1 VLVWLTVIER
11 GLSFVNGYPLNGFL
25 KKITLFSIE
34 LKHVTLKNAEHLF
47 LNPHI
52 MLRYLRALFIYD
64 IAPSVQISTKEER
77 VKSTCK
83 EFTIFGDFE
92 ELHNRIA
99 GTKNNFQESTKRIK
113 CLIAKGENIQITI
126 GLSRYNFARLNKIA
140 EFCMLLLGKKVD
152 LSIINLSV
160 FPVKDLPHNFIG
172 YVEEIK
178 KHIDTERINVIFADG
193 QLMEVLNTIGLHA
206 QVNPGR
212 ERELLR
218 LLGIISEQVFIGP
231 QTIVFDPFHRCNA
244 KCQHCWVH
252 TPGVKHPEEFL
263 NRKFDFELF
272 KRIIDDA
279 AEMMT
284 DGIILQGD
292 GEPLMYDKFMPMLR
306 YARSKGLGVLFFTNG
321 ILLDEGKA
329 KEIIELGVN
338 EIYCSFPAGTA
349 EVYKKIASIQ
359 PAEAFYKIKDNLKKF
374 MALRRQSGNDR
385 PRLIVSHVIHTLNYH
400 ELVEMAKMDVDIYPD
415 AVRFYLIRLD
425 VMNRFLQL
433 KPEEVEAIK
442 RQVPAISEILNKNN
456 IEFVDNF
463 EFQLNHYD
471 EKTGAWSKDF
481 FLNHGCTI
489 GWYFN
494 LIPAKYDMSFCCHLR
509 TVGYL
514 DKTPYKE
521 AWNSLE
527 YWRWRRQ
534 AKYLKENINTKFANG
549 QVLYDEHCDHCD
561 NHQTIIKV
569 LNDLKKYDLY
579 QYY

>member
-1 VLVWLTVIER
+1 M
-11 GLSFVNGYPLNGFL
+11 NGYSISGFL
-25 KKITLFSIE
+25 KKIQLFSTE
-34 LKHVTLKNAEHLF
+34 LNHISSKSVKQLF
-47 LNPHI
+47 FNPNIMFRYVRAFFSYDMALNT
-52 MLRYLRALFIYD
+52 RLF
-64 IAPSVQISTKEER
+64 TKENGT
-77 VKSTCK
+77 KSQYN
-83 EFTIFGDFE
+83 EFNIFGDFE
-92 ELHNRIA
+92 ELHNRIT
-99 GTKNNFQESTKRIK
+99 GTENNFNKNIERIK
-113 CLIAKGENIQITI
+113 WLVDKGENVRITI
-126 GLSRYNFARLNKIA
+126 GLSRYNYARLNKIV
-140 EFCMLLLGKKVD
+140 EFCMSLLGKKVD
-152 LSIINLSV
+152 LFSISLKI
-160 FPVKDLPHNFIG
+160 FPVKDLPQNFIN

-178 KHIDTERINVIFADG
+178 KHIDNGKINIIFYDDK
-193 QLMEVLNTIGLHA
+193 LMEILNTVGLHA
-206 QVNPGR
+206 HVNPGR
-212 ERELLR
+212 EKDLLR
-218 LLGIISEQVFIGP
+218 LLGIVTEQIFIGP
-231 QTIVFDPFHRCNA
+231 QTIVFDPYHRCNS

-252 TPGVKHPEEFL
+252 TPSIKHPEEFL
-263 NRKFDFELF
+263 NRKFNFEIF
-272 KRIIDDA
+272 KKIIDDA

-306 YARSKGLGVLFFTNG
+306 YARDKGLGVLFFTNG
-321 ILLDEGKA
+321 ILFDEEKA
-329 KEIIELGVN
+329 KEIIGLEVN

-359 PAEAFYKIKDNLKKF
+359 PAKTFYKIRDNLKKF
-374 MALRRQSGNDR
+374 MILRRQSGKDM
-385 PRLIVSHVIHTLNYH
+385 PRLTVSHVIHTLNYH
-400 ELVEMAKMDVDIYPD
+400 ELVEMAKMDVDINPD

-433 KPEEVEAIK
+433 KPQEVEAIK
-442 RQVPAISEILNKNN
+442 RQVPVIAEILKKND

-514 DKTPYKE
+514 DQKSFKE
-521 AWNSLE
+521 VWNSTE

-534 AKYLKENINTKFANG
+534 AKYLKENKNAKFAND
-549 QVLYDEHCDHCD
+549 QLLYDEHCDHCD

-569 LNDLKKYDLY
+569 LNDLKKYNLY
-579 QYY
+579 KYY